1 MSQSKYKKIFSVT
14 FSHSYFQKKTAS
26 PIVVQPSKSSID
38 LMSQYAI
45 LLRQTT
51 SGIELLYN
59 AAESVESILRN
70 IKETSGISSFDF
82 DLKCMD
88 PFFYS
93 YTELPSQEIQ
103 LVYSSDT
110 KSNRNEKDTIVLYP
124 NFIEGQNENRLG
136 QIHIQFTDLIKFYNN
151 NTPVT
156 FTISFNSRSTQWQY
170 FIINSGKSP
179 LQEMSIESNSNIKF
193 SSPKEIVLP
202 NGQNATLFTSETL
215 IPLSNL
221 PEHKFNL
228 IDSGKTIISG
238 LPIPNVTTLTVDKSN
253 EKTLYYSPMYIYV

>member
-1 MSQSKYKKIFSVT
+1 MSHSNYKKIFSVSS
-14 FSHSYFQKKTAS
+14 SHSYFQKKTAS

-38 LMSQYAI
+38 LITQYAI

-51 SGIELLYN
+51 SGVELFCN
-59 AAESVESILRN
+59 AAESFESILRN
-70 IKETSGISSFDF
+70 IKEATGISSFDF
-82 DLKCMD
+82 DLKSMD
-88 PFFYS
+88 PFFYC
-93 YTELPSQEIQ
+93 YTGLPSQEIQ

-110 KSNRNEKDTIVLYP
+110 KLNRNEKDTIVLHP
-124 NFIEGQNENRLG
+124 KFIEGQNENRLG

-156 FTISFNSRSTQWQY
+156 FTILFNSRSTQWQY
-170 FIINSGKSP
+170 FIINSGKFP
-179 LQEMSIESNSNIKF
+179 LPEMSIETNSDIQF

-202 NGQNATLFTSETL
+202 NGQNAILFTSETL

-221 PEHKFNL
+221 TDHTFNL

-238 LPIPNVTTLTVDKSN
+238 LPNPDVTTLTVDKSK
-253 EKTLYYSPMYIYV
+253 EKTLYCSPMYIYV